1 MERVNN
7 YRNMTGRGF
16 SFLSIPRSYYG
27 VLTHEQL
34 TRAGDASR
42 ERAYSSLPSAAASE
56 AMHALEIAGVIST
69 MGVVNLDVTSD
80 EIADAVRKNL
90 ASSMKLRTNSVA
102 SCRSW
107 SRLAN
112 SPRSTR
118 KSCSRERRR

>member
-34 TRAGDASR
+34 TRAGDACR
-42 ERAYSSLPSAAASE
+42 ECAYSSLPSAAASE

-102 SCRSW
+102 SNRSW

-112 SPRSTR
+112 FPRNTR
-118 KSCSRERRR
+118 KSCSREKRR

>member
-34 TRAGDASR
+34 TRAGDACR
-42 ERAYSSLPSAAASE
+42 ECAYSSLPSAAASE
-56 AMHALEIAGVIST
+56 AMHALEIACVISPA
-69 MGVVNLDVTSD
+69 GVVNLDVTSA
-80 EIADAVRKNL
+80 EIADAVSKNL

-102 SCRSW
+102 SNRSW

-112 SPRSTR
+112 FPRNTR
-118 KSCSRERRR
+118 KSCSREKRR

>member
-27 VLTHEQL
+27 VLTHEHL

-42 ERAYSSLPSAAASE
+42 ECAYPSLPSAAASE
-56 AMHALEIAGVIST
+56 TMHALEIACVISPA
-69 MGVVNLDVTSD
+69 GVVNLDVTSA
-80 EIADAVRKNL
+80 EIADAVSKNL

-102 SCRSW
+102 SNRSW

-112 SPRSTR
+112 FPRNTR